1 MEFGIRVHV
10 RVFQI
15 FQIRLVLKKLART
28 AQMTRKDVYIDAS
41 ILSTI
46 NLLSRRPLKIKIVG
60 QFILSLGTRAH
71 SYENFEKRYT

>member
-1 MEFGIRVHV
+1 MLPSKKFLDLVYLAH
-10 RVFQI
+10 I
-15 FQIRLVLKKLART
+15 FQTIKKLART